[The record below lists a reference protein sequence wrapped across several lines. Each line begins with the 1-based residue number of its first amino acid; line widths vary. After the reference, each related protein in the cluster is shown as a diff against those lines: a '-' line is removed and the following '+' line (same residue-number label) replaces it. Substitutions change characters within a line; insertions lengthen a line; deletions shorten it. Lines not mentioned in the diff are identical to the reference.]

1 MWDATCPDTFAPC
14 HTTYVA
20 AGEVAALAEERMCTK
35 YTSLPATPSFT
46 LVAMETSGAIGPE
59 SLELLKELGR
69 RVRRHTGDEQA
80 VSYLLQRIFVI
91 QRGNAASFLRG
102 LNGNTHTHIYI
113 YVTRYEKTDH
123 IAKKTKSR
131 KPRRSK
137 NR

>member
-1 MWDATCPDTFAPC
+1 MRKASCVGCHLSRYFCPLP
-14 HTTYVA
+14 HYVA

-46 LVAMETSGAIGPE
+46 PVAMETSGAIGPE

-91 QRGNAASFLRG
+91 QRGNAASFLGG

-113 YVTRYEKTDH
+113 YIYIYIYHSSYIIKYF
-123 IAKKTKSR
+123 S
-131 KPRRSK
+131 
-137 NR
+137 